1 MKIIKRETYVDLETG
16 IGIEA
21 RGPIVACND
30 DPKLV
35 MAGGPTTFHYSGVY
49 KDERP
54 ELGLACESQINI
66 NIHGCAEHGDGDRGV
81 PEPAAAARAGKGQ
94 SQGRGRREIRR
105 GRVTH
110 RAAAGELRFR
120 EVAGSLE
127 KPVRTSVKQP

>member
-66 NIHGCAEHGDGDRGV
+66 NIPGATAIEAFQNLPPLLEQGR
-81 PEPAAAARAGKGQ
+81 ARAKVEVDAKFDEAASRIVLPPANFDSAKLRGLLK
-94 SQGRGRREIRR
+94 SPSGR
-105 GRVTH
+105 
-110 RAAAGELRFR
+110 A
-120 EVAGSLE
+120 
-127 KPVRTSVKQP
+127 